1 MGITTQEFTSSGL
14 TAMYPSHYKEF
25 QIINWTC
32 EDIVIT
38 EHSGE
43 QFVQPKSTMPAHED
57 HQCVLLECRYGDGMR
72 IDTASTGAAGSSR
85 QLPLKAKRTSIPIA
99 EFKQHPIR
107 IEEYDVIISTVEQAV
122 IAKNMMCDCNYGLQ
136 LQETAVDA
144 IMTDPRLVFQVID
157 PNNQWD
163 MLLVNVFGQTIVLRS
178 GRFSRFTSSVGKNT
192 NIPETG
198 RLICYLRYPT
208 DMYTGSLPR
217 QVVFDI
223 PLTDLHKKEPYLL
236 PSGDYV
242 CVAEDMDALNEVMYK
257 KSTCTEGIATGNL
270 SDKMMP
276 KEVHVAEIEDVKSE
290 IERIKA
296 LHRNQIETLTA
307 NKNAEIS
314 KLKQDLVD
322 AQHRA
327 ESAEA
332 ASRTWE
338 HSSQARFTY
347 EEQRAKS
354 EAAVEKARIE
364 AIEAAQA
371 NMDQMWTTMK
381 IGGAA
386 LAGVLTFAIT
396 MLLKS
401 KK

>member
-1 MGITTQEFTSSGL
+1 MGITTQEFTSAGL

-43 QFVQPKSTMPAHED
+43 QFIQQKSTMPVHEG
-57 HQCVLLECRYGDGMR
+57 HQCVLIECRYGDGMR
-72 IDTASTGAAGSSR
+72 IDSASVGPSSSAR
-85 QLPLKAKRTSIPIA
+85 QLPLKAKRISIPIA

-107 IEEYDVIISTVEQAV
+107 IDEFDCIISTVEQAV

-144 IMTDPRLVFQVID
+144 TMTDPRLVFQVID
-157 PNNQWD
+157 PNNEWD

-178 GRFSRFTSSVGKNT
+178 GRFGRFTGPCNM
-192 NIPETG
+192 NIHVPETG

-208 DMYTGSLPR
+208 DMYSGSLPR

-223 PLTDLHKKEPYLL
+223 PLTDLHKHEPYLL

-242 CVAEDMDALNEVMYK
+242 CIAEDMESLNEVMYK
-257 KSTCTEGIATGNL
+257 KSTSVGGITTGSL
-270 SDKMMP
+270 SDKMIS
-276 KEVHVAEIEDVKSE
+276 KEVHNAEIEDVKAE

-296 LHRNQIETLTA
+296 VHRSQIESLNA
-307 NKNAEIS
+307 SKAAEIA
-314 KLKQDLVD
+314 KLRQDLVD
-322 AQHRA
+322 AQHRV

-332 ASRTWE
+332 ATRSWE

-347 EEQRAKS
+347 EEQKAKS
-354 EAAVEKARIE
+354 DAAIEKARVE

-371 NMDQMWTTMK
+371 NMEQMWTALK
-381 IGGAA
+381 IGGAI
-386 LAGVLTFAIT
+386 LSGVLSFAIT
-396 MLLKS
+396 MMLK